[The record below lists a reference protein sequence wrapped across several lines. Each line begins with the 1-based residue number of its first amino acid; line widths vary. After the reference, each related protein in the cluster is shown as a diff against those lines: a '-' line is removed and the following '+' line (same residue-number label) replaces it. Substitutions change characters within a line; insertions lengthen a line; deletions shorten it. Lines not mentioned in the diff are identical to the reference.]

1 MFPYALRARL
11 REAARSSTRKPA
23 MSAPSEPTSTSSTF
37 SWRSMLLEKFR
48 FLLVV
53 VAVCLV
59 AWLFARHS
67 LFFDIITA
75 FVYYQLLGA
84 IVALVGLAA
93 LRAWRSA
100 AVAAVLLVW
109 LMVITAPY
117 LPWKQG
123 RGEVH
128 AATGNTVRVL
138 LTNVLSRN
146 RESAELMRMIQ
157 EANPDIICSQETD
170 DFWYAEFQR
179 LKDTYPHHHAV
190 PRPDN
195 FGIGLWSK
203 FPLLEASTLELGDST
218 VPTIFVKL
226 DIHGTTVNLLCL
238 HTLPPLLKDYAETRN
253 LQLADV
259 PGLVEEHG
267 APFLLVGDLNAS
279 LWSPYVKDIRD
290 IAGLR
295 DAREGFGIFPT
306 WPANVPLIPAPCPID
321 QILVSPEIEV
331 TNFERGPFV
340 GSDHYPVWA
349 DVIIPPGPETAASLQ

>member
-1 MFPYALRARL
+1 M
-11 REAARSSTRKPA
+11 SSP
-23 MSAPSEPTSTSSTF
+23 SATTSSSGTL
-37 SWRSMLLEKFR
+37 SWRGILLEKFR

-53 VAVCLV
+53 VGVCLV
-59 AWLFARHS
+59 AGLFAKQS
-67 LFFDIITA
+67 WFCDILTA
-75 FVYYQLLGA
+75 FVFYQLLGG
-84 IVALVGLAA
+84 IVALVGLVA

-100 AVAAVLLVW
+100 AVAAVLLAW
-109 LMVITAPY
+109 LLVITAPY

-128 AATGNTVRVL
+128 AATGNAVRVL

-203 FPLLEASTLELGDST
+203 YPLLEASTLELGDST

-226 DIHGTTVNLLCL
+226 DVHGTTVNLLCL
-238 HTLPPLLKDYAETRN
+238 HTLPPLLGDYADTRN
-253 LQLADV
+253 QQLAAV
-259 PGLVEEHG
+259 PELVERHG

-279 LWSPYVKDIRD
+279 LWSPHVKDIRD
-290 IAGLR
+290 ATGLR
-295 DAREGFGIFPT
+295 DARDGFGIFPT
-306 WPANVPLIPAPCPID
+306 WPANMPLIPTPCPID

-340 GSDHYPVWA
+340 GSDHFPVWA
-349 DVIIPPGPETAASLQ
+349 DLVIPPGPETSASPQ